1 VSVLNTV
8 LLIIWFISVIALILL
23 VLMHSGKGTGLSDM
37 IASSVYNS
45 QSGTGVLERNLDR
58 LTLIFAIIFVVICLV
73 FMITYP
79 QGTIA

>member
-8 LLIIWFISVIALILL
+8 LLIVWFISVIALILL

>member
-8 LLIIWFISVIALILL
+8 LLIVWFISVIALILL
-23 VLMHSGKGTGLSDM
+23 VLMHSGKGTGLSEM

-79 QGTIA
+79 QGTIV

>member
-1 VSVLNTV
+1 MSVLNTV
-8 LLIIWFISVIALILL
+8 LLIVWFISVIALILL